1 MLKKFRKKDKK
12 SKNSFVALKKK
23 KIKVLENASIFVN
36 LKKNNTHL
44 TLANGSGEVIFK
56 QTAGLVGFK
65 GREKRTQLG
74 KKQNI
79 RLFLTA
85 LNNMPKV
92 RNLNL
97 ILKNTGR
104 RLRKFLL
111 KETLHEIRN
120 KTKNWSILE
129 NFPIAHNGC
138 RKKKLRRL

>member
-12 SKNSFVALKKK
+12 SKNSFAALKKK

-79 RLFLTA
+79 RLFLAA

-111 KETLHEIRN
+111 KETLHEIRS